1 SGGAGGGDVR
11 GGPGERDD
19 HGRQSDDQR
28 EWGGDGGEL
37 DAECHGG
44 PEHAHGHL
52 DRPERQPRHVHGD
65 GDGGHGGDDCGEQ
78 RDEPDGHGGY
88 GGQYAAVGDREGCE
102 RESGGGSGGDVHPGG
117 GEWQRDGRDANHE
130 RQRHRHGGELDAERD
145 RWQQR
150 PNGHVRVAHGE
161 PGHVYGDGDG
171 GYGGDD
177 RGEQSVGD
185 VRVADREPGDVYGD
199 GDGGRGD
206 DDCG

>member
-1 SGGAGGGDVR
+1 
-11 GGPGERDD
+11 GERDD
-19 HGRQSDDQR
+19 HRRQSDDQR

-37 DAECHGG
+37 DAERHGG
-44 PEHAHGHL
+44 PEYPDGDVRVAHGE
-52 DRPERQPRHVHGD
+52 PGHVYGD
-65 GDGGHGGDDCGEQ
+65 GDGGGGGDDRGEQCDEPVGHGGD
-78 RDEPDGHGGY
+78 

-117 GEWQRDGRDANHE
+117 GEWQRDGRDANHQ
-130 RQRHRHGGELDAERD
+130 RQRHRQGGELDAERD
-145 RWQQR
+145 RWQQH
-150 PNGHVRVAHGE
+150 PNSHVRVAHGE
-161 PGHVYGDGDG
+161 PGHLYGDGDG